1 MAKKTVSTKIGAAWF
16 KFTENGKQYL
26 SIKLDD
32 SILPLQITPDK
43 YLLLWEIP
51 AEEQKNENSPHY
63 SVHIAKTV
71 EE

>member
-1 MAKKTVSTKIGAAWF
+1 MAKKTSSTKIGAAWF

-26 SIKLDD
+26 SIKLDEA
-32 SILPLQITPDK
+32 IQPLTITSDK

-51 AEEQKNENSPHY
+51 QEEQKTENSPHFT
-63 SVHIAKTV
+63 VHIAKTV